1 MPELQFV
8 KMHGAGNDFVFV
20 DCLQGMGPLEGVDPA
35 KFSEQVCERHF
46 GIGADGLVLVLPSSV
61 ADYRMRI
68 INSDGSEAEMC
79 GNATRCFAKYLFDRG
94 LIKDSVS
101 IETLGGI
108 KYVEVQ
114 AQDGQTVSATVN
126 MGAPKLD
133 AAEIPITGFSGQV
146 VLQPLDVNGQRLEI
160 TCVNVGIPHCV
171 IFVHSAADVPLEE
184 IGPRIETHPAF
195 PEKTNVDFAQV
206 ISPEE
211 VIMRVWERGA
221 GVTLA
226 CGTGACATVVA
237 GSLTRKTGRRAT
249 VHLPGGDLSID
260 WREDGNVYMTGPAVE
275 VYQGKIRL

>member
-1 MPELQFV
+1 MPEVQFV
-8 KMHGAGNDFVFV
+8 KMHGAGNDFIFV
-20 DCLQGMGPLEGVDPA
+20 DCVQGMGPLEGFDLA
-35 KFSEQVCERHF
+35 KVSEQVCERHF
-46 GIGADGLVLVLPSSV
+46 GVGADGLVLVLPSDA

-94 LIKDSVS
+94 LMKESVS
-101 IETLGGI
+101 IETLGGT

-114 AQDGQTVSATVN
+114 GQEGLAVSATVN

-133 AAEIPITGFSGQV
+133 AAEIPVTGYTGQV
-146 VLQPLDVNGQRLEI
+146 ILQPLDVNGQRLEI

-171 IFVHSAADVPLEE
+171 IFVHCAADVPLEE
-184 IGPRIETHPAF
+184 IGPSIETHPAF
-195 PEKTNVDFAQV
+195 PQKTNVDFAQV

-237 GSLTRKTGRRAT
+237 GSLTGKTARCAT

-260 WREDGNVYMTGPAVE
+260 WRDDGNVYMTGPAVE